1 MWSLREELGRV
12 DVTGFNVEAVD
23 GSVGKVDQATLDPDS
38 SHLVV
43 STGPPVLGKKVLV
56 PAGLVAAID
65 RDDEIVRVDCT
76 ADDVENAPEFDSD
89 RFGDPGYRE
98 QVAGYYSSGVAG
110 ASSARS
116 NGKEDDPGA
125 D

>member
-12 DVTGFNVEAVD
+12 DVTGFDVEAVD
-23 GSVGKVDQATLDPDS
+23 GSVGKVDEATLDADS

-56 PAGLVAAID
+56 PAGLVTAID
-65 RDDEIVRVDCT
+65 RDDEIVHVDCT
-76 ADDVENAPEFDSD
+76 ADDVKNAPEFDRD
-89 RFGDPGYRE
+89 RLGDPGYRE
-98 QVAGYYSSGVAG
+98 QVAGYYSSGAAG
-110 ASSARS
+110 AASARS
-116 NGKEDDPGA
+116 NAEEEDPEA